1 MKKQTFGIILT
12 AALGAGSLFGTAIP
26 GTGNLFDSTLPGSR
40 AFTVQAASTNNS
52 FGATSQSSDFSLV
65 SDAADL
71 LTSDEE
77 SLLLDKLEAV
87 SEEYDFDVAVATVQ
101 STDGVAMNK
110 FTDDFFDDNQYGTG
124 DNYDGILFMI
134 SIGDREWHITTHGYG
149 MTVFNQDG
157 LDYMK
162 EKVEPLL
169 KDEDFY
175 GAFDSYADLCRL
187 FLEQAATGE
196 PYDSS
201 TLPREPL
208 PFKWIPISLGI
219 GLVLAFFCTS
229 GMKSQLKSVR
239 AKDSAVDYVRQGSM
253 NLTNSNDIFLY
264 QTVSKTAKP
273 KDNDSSS
280 GGSDSDH
287 GGTGGSF

>member
-1 MKKQTFGIILT
+1 MKKRSFGIILA
-12 AALGAGSLFGTAIP
+12 AALGVGSL
-26 GTGNLFDSTLPGSR
+26 TGI
-40 AFTVQAASTNNS
+40 FTVQAADTSNS
-52 FGATSQSSDFSLV
+52 FGSSSQSSDLSLV
-65 SDAADL
+65 SDVADL

-77 SLLLDKLEAV
+77 SLLLDKLEAI
-87 SEEYDFDVAVATVQ
+87 SDEYDFDVAVATVP

-124 DNYDGILFMI
+124 ENYDGILFMI

-149 MTVFNQDG
+149 MTVFTQDG
-157 LDYMK
+157 LDYFK
-162 EKVEPLL
+162 EKLEPLL

-175 GAFDSYADLCRL
+175 GAFDSYADLCKL
-187 FLEQAATGE
+187 FLEQSSTDE

-201 TLPREPL
+201 TLPRDPL

-239 AKDSAVDYVRQGSM
+239 AKSSAVDYVRQGSM
-253 NLTNSNDIFLY
+253 NLTHSNDIFLY
-264 QTVSKTAKP
+264 HTVTQTAKP
-273 KDNDSSS
+273 KDNDNSSS